1 MPILGITM
9 PNMGK
14 SLEYPTHRPPTGL
27 ADALFPSTRR
37 RVLAC
42 LFGRPNR
49 SFYATELMQLTGGG
63 SGAVQRELA
72 RLAQSGLATVRRIG
86 NQKHYQANPE
96 SPIFSELRGI
106 VDKTLGLAEPLR
118 QVLAP
123 MEDRI
128 FAAFVFGSVA
138 KREDTVASDIDLMV
152 ISDTLAYSD
161 VFSAL
166 AGIEAQLGRSINPTL
181 YSRKEFDQRVREG
194 HSFVRRALSQ
204 PKIWLM
210 GEESGLTSG

>member
-1 MPILGITM
+1 M

-161 VFSAL
+161 VFSVL
-166 AGIEAQLGRSINPTL
+166 AGIEAQLGRPINPTL

>member
-9 PNMGK
+9 PNM
-14 SLEYPTHRPPTGL
+14 SRDPAHPAHRPPTGL
-27 ADALFPSTRR
+27 ADALFPSTRQ

-42 LFGRPNR
+42 LFGQPGR
-49 SFYATELMQLTGGG
+49 SFYANELMQLTSGG

-106 VDKTLGLAEPLR
+106 VEKTLGLAEPLR
-118 QVLAP
+118 QALAP

-138 KREDTVASDIDLMV
+138 KREDGADSDIDLML
-152 ISDTLAYSD
+152 ISDALTYSE

-166 AGIEAQLGRSINPTL
+166 AEMEDQLGRPVNPTL
-181 YSRKEFDQRVREG
+181 HSRKELSQRAREG
-194 HSFVRRALSQ
+194 HAFTKRTLSQ
-204 PKIWLM
+204 PKIWLI
-210 GEESGLTSG
+210 GKESDLAAG

>member
-14 SLEYPTHRPPTGL
+14 SLEHPTHRPPTGL

-166 AGIEAQLGRSINPTL
+166 AGIEAQLGRPINPTL

>member
-1 MPILGITM
+1 MPILGIIM
-9 PNMGK
+9 PNM
-14 SLEYPTHRPPTGL
+14 SESPEYPAHPRPTGL
-27 ADALFPSTRR
+27 ADALFPSTRQ

-42 LFGRPNR
+42 LFGRPGR

-106 VDKTLGLAEPLR
+106 VEKTLGLAEPLR
-118 QVLAP
+118 QALAP

-138 KREDTVASDIDLMV
+138 KREDGADSDIDLMV
-152 ISDTLAYSD
+152 ISDALAYAD

-166 AGIEAQLGRSINPTL
+166 AEAETQLGRPVNPTL
-181 YSRKEFDQRVREG
+181 HSRKEFSQRAREG
-194 HSFVRRALSQ
+194 HAFIMRVLSQ

-210 GEESGLTSG
+210 GKENDLVSG